1 MPVYTLGTRV
11 YNLPV
16 SPLRRV
22 PEPRSKQVIS
32 RMSVN
37 LGLYGAS
44 HPAKK
49 SCGARRQMVNAS
61 TWNGFVSLLQ
71 HFVGL
76 FPVLVQPGLFS
87 FYRLHRIRK
96 RNIGC
101 SLATKGR
108 YCPVCEEGGRGVQTP
123 EIGAGLISHL
133 VQERTDNV
141 TPQ

>member
-1 MPVYTLGTRV
+1 MERV
-11 YNLPV
+11 IL
-16 SPLRRV
+16 
-22 PEPRSKQVIS
+22 
-32 RMSVN
+32 
-37 LGLYGAS
+37 
-44 HPAKK
+44 AKK

-108 YCPVCEEGGRGVQTP
+108 YCPVCEEGG
-123 EIGAGLISHL
+123 AGG
-133 VQERTDNV
+133 TDSGDRRR
-141 TPQ
+141 PYKSLGSGKD